1 MELQT
6 CRLDVA
12 DFIATVTLDRP
23 PVNAQNR
30 RMRDEFIWLM
40 DNLSERDDVR
50 AVVVTGAGKTFSA
63 GADIKERR
71 DLVQG
76 PGDYISHNRVTREF
90 FFAASDCMKPV
101 ICAINGPAIGAGFAL
116 ALYCDIVVAAEDAWI
131 RMPEIDVGLAGAGKL
146 MMEHFGRS
154 WARLIYFTGRKVP
167 ATELYRLGVIS
178 ACVPGDKLMDEAM
191 GIAREIAAKSPMTVK
206 LVKRGFAVAES
217 MPSRDAYRYEQTIT
231 HDLASTRDTKEA
243 QAAFLEKRKVDHSG
257 RS

>member
-1 MELQT
+1 MELQA

-12 DFIATVTLDRP
+12 DFIATITLDRT

-40 DNLSERDDVR
+40 DTLSDRDDVR
-50 AVVVTGAGKTFSA
+50 VIVVTGAGKVFSA

-71 DLVQG
+71 GLAEE

-90 FFAASDCMKPV
+90 FYAAADCMKPV

-116 ALYCDIVVAAEDAWI
+116 ALYCDIIVAADDAWVK
-131 RMPEIDVGLAGAGKL
+131 MPEIDVGLAGGGKL

-154 WARLIYFTGRKVP
+154 WARLIYFTGRQIP
-167 ATELYRLGVIS
+167 ATELYRQGVIS
-178 ACVPGDKLMDEAM
+178 ACVPREALMDEALQ
-191 GIAREIAAKSPMTVK
+191 IAREIAAKSPMTVK
-206 LVKRGFAVAES
+206 LIKRGFGVAEN
-217 MPSRDAYRYEQTIT
+217 MPPRDAYRYEQTIT
-231 HDLASTRDTKEA
+231 HDLASSRDTKEA